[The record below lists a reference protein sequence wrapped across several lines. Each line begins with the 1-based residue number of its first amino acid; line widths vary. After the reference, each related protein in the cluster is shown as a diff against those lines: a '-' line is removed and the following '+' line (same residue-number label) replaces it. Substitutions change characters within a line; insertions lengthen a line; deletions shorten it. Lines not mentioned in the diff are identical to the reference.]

1 MQREIWIVVGALSSI
16 TLLASICIVALPK
29 ISFDQRGVPNS
40 DASMLFVSK
49 NSPYMRNER

>member
-1 MQREIWIVVGALSSI
+1 MQREIWIVVGALCSI

-29 ISFDQRGVPNS
+29 LSFDQRGVPNS
-40 DASMLFVSK
+40 DASMLFVSE